1 MNGLTFFVGAIL
13 PYIAVIVLF
22 VGITYKIFKW
32 TTAAQGKMTLYPA
45 SSSPGAKWKRI
56 IKEVLIFQTLF
67 GDSKPL
73 WFGTWIFHAS
83 LALIIIG
90 HSRVVTDF
98 PLIWGALGM
107 GKEDVD
113 TMSAVLG
120 GGAGFVILVTGI
132 YLLFRRLVIQRV
144 KEISDWEDYFTLGLV
159 LAIILTGDCMRFI
172 THFDL
177 AQSREY
183 FAALFTFS
191 KATLP
196 ADPFFRLHFFL
207 GQVLILYMPFS
218 KFLHIPGVF
227 YSKSIIYQE

>member
-1 MNGLTFFVGAIL
+1 MSVSRFFIGEIM
-13 PYIAVIVLF
+13 PYFTVMVFLM
-22 VGITYKIFKW
+22 GITYNLFKW
-32 TTAAQGKMTLYPA
+32 TTAPQGKITLYPA

-56 IKEVLIFQTLF
+56 IKEVLIFQSLF
-67 GDSKPL
+67 EDNKPL

-90 HSRVVTDF
+90 HGRVVTDF
-98 PLIWGALGM
+98 PLIWQALGM
-107 GKEDVD
+107 GKDDVD

-120 GGAGFVILVTGI
+120 GGAGLVILLMGI
-132 YLLFRRLVIQRV
+132 YLLFRRIAIQRV
-144 KEISDWEDYFTLGLV
+144 KEISDWEDYLTLILI
-159 LAIILTGDCMRFI
+159 LAIIITGDTMRFI

-177 AQSREY
+177 VQSREY
-183 FAALFTFS
+183 FIALFTFS

-196 ADPFFRLHFFL
+196 ADPAFLLHFLL
-207 GQVLILYMPFS
+207 GQILIIYIPFS